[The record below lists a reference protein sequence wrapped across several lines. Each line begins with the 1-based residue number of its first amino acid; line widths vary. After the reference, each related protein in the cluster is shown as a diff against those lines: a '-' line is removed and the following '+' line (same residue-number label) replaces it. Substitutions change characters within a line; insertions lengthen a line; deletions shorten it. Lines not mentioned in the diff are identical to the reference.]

1 MNKHITLL
9 ATILAAVTLSAT
21 SAEAKT
27 TRQDKSMI
35 ISDGGKNYFVNQHS
49 DGSSTTFTD
58 KGAIYVQ
65 PNGDNGYRI
74 INTGNAPVPA
84 AIMPVIAPPSDE

>member
-9 ATILAAVTLSAT
+9 AAILAASTFT
-21 SAEAKT
+21 ITAEAKNQGG
-27 TRQDKSMI
+27 QDRTMI
-35 ISDGGKNYFVNQHS
+35 VSDGGKNYFVNQHS

-84 AIMPVIAPPSDE
+84 AIAPVIIPPGY

>member
-9 ATILAAVTLSAT
+9 AAILAVTLSA
-21 SAEAKT
+21 AEAKNPRYKDNT
-27 TRQDKSMI
+27 MI

-65 PNGDNGYRI
+65 PNGDNGYRV
-74 INTGNAPVPA
+74 INTGNGPVPS
-84 AIMPVIAPPSDE
+84 AIVPAIVPPNY